1 MPTRLSHMHNCRNT
15 HKHTLKQTPKHI
27 HSHTYFH
34 QARTLYDRFKYVS
47 SQTRSE
53 VVDVPR
59 AIQMLY
65 MLLLPDG
72 RFHPA
77 RYNPPRKKPADDD
90 ISKFVTL
97 QAGPPEMQEANK
109 IQQALTIDPVDPAQV
124 VKGKMLGQGGQGTAF
139 MATYNGVK
147 VCAKYLNGQVTSQV
161 SEENHAMPNCV
172 CVYVYIRT
180 CMHECIYTIH
190 TKMHAC
196 MHAYILTYIHTCIHT
211 YMLELQ
217 HLCLVQDGSC
227 MLTHAQIHTTH
238 MNTLLHWVQGD

>member
-15 HKHTLKQTPKHI
+15 HKHTLKQTSKHI

-77 RYNPPRKKPADDD
+77 RYNPPRKKPTDDD

-161 SEENHAMPNCV
+161 SEENHTMPNCV
-172 CVYVYIRT
+172 CV
-180 CMHECIYTIH
+180 
-190 TKMHAC
+190 
-196 MHAYILTYIHTCIHT
+196 CIHT
-211 YMLELQ
+211 HM
-217 HLCLVQDGSC
+217 
-227 MLTHAQIHTTH
+227 HA
-238 MNTLLHWVQGD
+238 